1 MLNVELKDS
10 VTDIYFRFIQ
20 FSLGVYEGK
29 EFLDGSALK
38 DLDWAVFYEFA
49 KKQTLVG
56 VVFDGIQK
64 LLKDA
69 APNLDLL
76 MRWFGINQKIMQR
89 NNVLNEATVA
99 IYNKVKDSGYS
110 CCILKGQGN
119 AVMYPNPLIRIP
131 GDVDVWVNAGRDD
144 VRKLAHALVENA
156 DGRVGSESLNHIG
169 LTMGGITVEL
179 HSTPGFMANC
189 IYNRRLQNWLRRNA
203 DLQCSNMVAL
213 PNGSGAVAVPTC
225 AFNAVYQLYHL
236 YHHYFYEGVG
246 LRQVVDYYF
255 VVVKSEERRVKGEVK
270 SEERR
275 VKSEEGEV
283 KSEELRVKGEV
294 KSEER
299 RVKSEVGEVKSE
311 ELRVK
316 NPMALEGELKWLGLW
331 KFAGAVMYVLHN
343 VMGLP
348 EDMMIAP
355 MDRKRGRMLLDD
367 ILNGGNFG
375 HYDKH
380 HAVGHNLLRLYR
392 DARLLRFYPS
402 EALSEPVFRAWHWW
416 WRKRN
421 GL

>member
-20 FSLGVYEGK
+20 FYLGIYDGK

-38 DLDWAVFYEFA
+38 DLDWAAFYEFA

-131 GDVDVWVNAGRDD
+131 GDVDVWVNAGRDEI
-144 VRKLAHALVENA
+144 RSLANSLAENA
-156 DGRVGSESLNHIG
+156 NGHVDDESFNHIG
-169 LTMGGITVEL
+169 LTVNGITVEL
-179 HSTPGFMANC
+179 HSTPGFMANFV
-189 IYNRRLQNWLRRNA
+189 YNRRLQRWLKQNV
-203 DLQCSNMVAL
+203 DEQCNNMVAL
-213 PNGSGAVAVPTC
+213 PNDAGLVAVPTHS
-225 AFNAVYQLYHL
+225 FNIVYQLYHL

-255 VVVKSEERRVKGEVK
+255 VLVKSEERRVKN
-270 SEERR
+270 SITLEREF
-275 VKSEEGEV
+275 KH
-283 KSEELRVKGEV
+283 
-294 KSEER
+294 
-299 RVKSEVGEVKSE
+299 
-311 ELRVK
+311 
-316 NPMALEGELKWLGLW
+316 LGFW
-331 KFAGAVMYVLHN
+331 KFAGAMMYVLHK
-343 VMGLP
+343 VMGMQK
-348 EDMMIAP
+348 DKMIAP
-355 MDRKRGRMLLDD
+355 MDANRGQMLLDD
-367 ILNGGNFG
+367 ILNGGNLG
-375 HYDKH
+375 YYDKH
-380 HAVGHNLLRLYR
+380 HVLVHNLLRLYR
-392 DARLLRFYPS
+392 DARLLRYYPA
-402 EALSEPVFRAWHWW
+402 EALSEPMFRIWHFF
-416 WRKRN
+416 WRMKN
-421 GL
+421 KK

>member
-1 MLNVELKDS
+1 MMNVELKGS

-20 FSLGVYEGK
+20 FSLGVYDGK

-38 DLDWAVFYEFA
+38 DLNWAAFYEFA

-69 APNLDLL
+69 APNLELL

-131 GDVDVWVNAGRDD
+131 GDVDVWVNAGRDEI
-144 VRKLAHALVENA
+144 RSLAHSLAENA
-156 DGRVGSESLNHIG
+156 NGHVDDESFNHIG
-169 LTMGGITVEL
+169 LTVNGITVEL
-179 HSTPGFMANC
+179 HSTPGFMANFV
-189 IYNRRLQNWLRRNA
+189 YNRRLQRWLKQNV
-203 DLQCSNMVAL
+203 DEQCNNMVAL
-213 PNGSGAVAVPTC
+213 PNDAGFIAVPTHS
-225 AFNAVYQLYHL
+225 FNIVYQLYHL

-255 VVVKSEERRVKGEVK
+255 VL
-270 SEERR
+270 
-275 VKSEEGEV
+275 V
-283 KSEELRVKGEV
+283 KSEELI
-294 KSEER
+294 
-299 RVKSEVGEVKSE
+299 
-311 ELRVK
+311 VK
-316 NPMALEGELKWLGLW
+316 NSIALEREFKHLGLW
-331 KFAGAVMYVLHN
+331 KFTGAMMFVLHK
-343 VMGLP
+343 VMGMQK
-348 EDMMIAP
+348 DKMIAP
-355 MDRKRGRMLLDD
+355 MDANRGQMLLDD

-380 HAVGHNLLRLYR
+380 HVLGHNLLRLYH
-392 DARLLRFYPS
+392 DARLLRYYPA
-402 EALSEPVFRAWHWW
+402 EALSEPIFRTWHFF
-416 WRKRN
+416 WRMKN
-421 GL
+421 KK